1 MSFTQAQIPVENTQ
15 AFEPLKASIAN
26 AYSTGN
32 ADAHL
37 RKLQDAGIRVRD
49 FEGQLSAGLF
59 GADGQQQYSSLTPAE
74 QGLIREFF
82 LSQIEQVSSDMRF
95 KYRKLYGYY

>member
-15 AFEPLKASIAN
+15 AFEPLKAAIAQ
-26 AYSTGN
+26 AYGAAN
-32 ADAHL
+32 ADAQL
-37 RKLQDAGIRVRD
+37 RKLQSAGIRVRD
-49 FEGQLSAGLF
+49 FESQLNSGMF
-59 GADGQQQYSSLTPAE
+59 GSDANTQYTSLTPAE

-82 LSQIEQVSSDMRF
+82 LSQIEQVGSDLRF